1 MAAFSGLT
9 DSVDIDEKDTDIE
22 LFRWPNPRSDEDSI
36 VFMTATGE
44 LGIRVD
50 GRAVAMPVERWHEL
64 ALRWR

>member
-9 DSVDIDEKDTDIE
+9 DSADIDEKGTDVE
-22 LFRWPNPRSDEDSI
+22 LFRWPHPTKKGESV

-50 GRAVAMPVERWHEL
+50 GRAVAMPVEQWHEL
-64 ALRWR
+64 ALRCR